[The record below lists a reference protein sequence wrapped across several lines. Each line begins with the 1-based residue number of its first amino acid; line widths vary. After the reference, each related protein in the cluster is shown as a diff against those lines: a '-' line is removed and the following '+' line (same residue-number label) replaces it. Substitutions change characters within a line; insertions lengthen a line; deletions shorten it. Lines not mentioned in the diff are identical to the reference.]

1 MARRGHL
8 GACVFVAGR
17 AKTREWFDECWGW
30 LAIALL
36 LRDLGS
42 ATGLLSLFGCGGGE
56 VVVVMAA
63 VVRRVA
69 ELDTGALHAFV

>member
-1 MARRGHL
+1 M
-8 GACVFVAGR
+8 
-17 AKTREWFDECWGW
+17 
-30 LAIALL
+30 ALL
-36 LRDLGS
+36 LCVTLGS
-42 ATGLLSLFGCGGGE
+42 GTGLLSLFGCGGGE